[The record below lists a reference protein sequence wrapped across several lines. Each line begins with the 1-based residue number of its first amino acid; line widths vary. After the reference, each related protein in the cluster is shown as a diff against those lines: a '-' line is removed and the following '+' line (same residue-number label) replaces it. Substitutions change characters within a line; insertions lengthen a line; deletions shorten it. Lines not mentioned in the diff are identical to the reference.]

1 MAEARQPAWEP
12 SFGRSSART
21 SGPGRRSSSTRRDQ
35 ASLHA
40 AALVVVAGR
49 DREGRTGTT
58 PALLVEACPKPA
70 LLALTAAPPHAL
82 APPRV
87 AISLRFS
94 LSLSALHPQLPTRRD
109 ASGPPWSLSLKKR
122 ILLPSYLKSLR
133 ILAWGSLVSEQHRS
147 TACAGPPTR
156 TRGREV
162 RDLEGG
168 SMTTTTTTTT
178 RV

>member
-1 MAEARQPAWEP
+1 MPKRVACSAKATGAAAVLAEARQPAWEP

-94 LSLSALHPQLPTRRD
+94 LSLCTP
-109 ASGPPWSLSLKKR
+109 
-122 ILLPSYLKSLR
+122 
-133 ILAWGSLVSEQHRS
+133 
-147 TACAGPPTR
+147 PPTPNPPR
-156 TRGREV
+156 RFWPSLESFAKETNLVAFLSEKSE
-162 RDLEGG
+162 DLGLGKPGE
-168 SMTTTTTTTT
+168 
-178 RV
+178 

>member
-1 MAEARQPAWEP
+1 MPKRVACNAKATGAAAVLAEARQPAWEP

-94 LSLSALHPQLPTRRD
+94 LSLHSTPNSQPAATLLALLLGVFRLNAKETNLV
-109 ASGPPWSLSLKKR
+109 AFLSE
-122 ILLPSYLKSLR
+122 KS
-133 ILAWGSLVSEQHRS
+133 E
-147 TACAGPPTR
+147 
-156 TRGREV
+156 
-162 RDLEGG
+162 DLGLGKPGE
-168 SMTTTTTTTT
+168 
-178 RV
+178 